1 MASSAITALYCA
13 WRSCLVCARKK
24 TKLFQLKSNLCAVA
38 NWVSNIWQHT
48 HQTCKKYGNISFLF
62 VLTFI
67 WKLHKVW
74 QGRLWQLPSRDALM
88 LFKYWASGYKLQF
101 ETKMWDLCIANHAI
115 MSLLFQLKNLNLI
128 YLNTWHSGREQG
140 ITSLS
145 LCEILL
151 LRFCFKFDSDF
162 YLTLNFLPIW
172 QNGHWSSNL
181 THTFVSICAF
191 SAIYPNSF

>member
-1 MASSAITALYCA
+1 MYGLAVIASVPVL
-13 WRSCLVCARKK
+13 
-24 TKLFQLKSNLCAVA
+24 
-38 NWVSNIWQHT
+38 NICQ
-48 HQTCKKYGNISFLF
+48 IL
-62 VLTFI
+62 LR
-67 WKLHKVW
+67 LHKVW

-145 LCEILL
+145 LCEILML
-151 LRFCFKFDSDF
+151 WFCFKFDSDF
-162 YLTLNFLPIW
+162 YLTLNFLPMKYDIFAL
-172 QNGHWSSNL
+172 GE
-181 THTFVSICAF
+181 AR
-191 SAIYPNSF
+191 AISDILQSCFT

>member
-1 MASSAITALYCA
+1 MS
-13 WRSCLVCARKK
+13 K
-24 TKLFQLKSNLCAVA
+24 TSFNS
-38 NWVSNIWQHT
+38 
-48 HQTCKKYGNISFLF
+48 QTPWKRFISFLF

-128 YLNTWHSGREQG
+128 YLNTWHSGKEQG

-145 LCEILL
+145 LCEILM
-151 LRFCFKFDSDF
+151 LRFCFKFDLEF

-181 THTFVSICAF
+181 THTFVSICA
-191 SAIYPNSF
+191 SSTIYPNSF

>member
-1 MASSAITALYCA
+1 MATYL
-13 WRSCLVCARKK
+13 SCLFW
-24 TKLFQLKSNLCAVA
+24 LL
-38 NWVSNIWQHT
+38 
-48 HQTCKKYGNISFLF
+48 Y
-62 VLTFI
+62 

-74 QGRLWQLPSRDALM
+74 LDRLWQLPSRDALM

-128 YLNTWHSGREQG
+128 YLNTWHSGREKG

-172 QNGHWSSNL
+172 QNGHWGSKL
-181 THTFVSICAF
+181 THTFVSICA
-191 SAIYPNSF
+191 SSTITQILSNKVLGPRYSRLIYETEYEILAGLCHWVSLYFMNVFFEQHIV